1 MGGMEPQGIS
11 RVGQTV
17 LARLME
23 SQIWHQPAG
32 SVSLLGEGSE
42 MGQWPLLALVPETSV
57 SSCISLMPFKL
68 LPWCWC
74 SEGVSQSKFLYGFFK
89 GNCLGLKQFLLPSQS
104 LLIFAAVSYG
114 DLSSWHQYPG
124 LWGLVWGWDSWLSR
138 YPSHIFIHHR
148 WIWDQPI
155 LHVCLCLLPVWI
167 NVVSL
172 IP

>member
-1 MGGMEPQGIS
+1 MEPQGIS

-32 SVSLLGEGSE
+32 SVSLLREGSE
-42 MGQWPLLALVPETSV
+42 MGQWPLLALMPETSV
-57 SSCISLMPFKL
+57 SSCIALMPFKL

-104 LLIFAAVSYG
+104 LLIFAAISYG
-114 DLSSWHQYPG
+114 DLSSWH
-124 LWGLVWGWDSWLSR
+124 WNLSTTNGCGTSSFCVSAPPTSLDKCGFFNSVIVR
-138 YPSHIFIHHR
+138 
-148 WIWDQPI
+148 
-155 LHVCLCLLPVWI
+155 LPF
-167 NVVSL
+167 N
-172 IP
+172 